1 MSEDRLQRVEL
12 MLTDLIR
19 IVGNTNAMVEEMRE
33 KLDGQGKDL
42 DSLRKDV
49 EQIKATMATKEDIKM
64 IHERLD
70 LHRNKLALQE
80 EDIHHLKVAVGIR

>member
-1 MSEDRLQRVEL
+1 

-19 IVGNTNAMVEEMRE
+19 IVGHTNAMVEEMRE
-33 KLDGQGKDL
+33 KLDGQGKNL

-49 EQIKATMATKEDIKM
+49 EQIKATMATKEDIQL

-70 LHRNKLALQE
+70 LHRNNLALQE